1 MLDKD
6 AQRADPQGSPPLPQA
21 RLDFCRNSP
30 GFSYLGQ
37 RPIVFS
43 RTGQFRGFTGIPG
56 GGGRKEQTDLDIVWL
71 PMDPCRMVGRTV
83 NFCLDSEGSGVRTGL
98 GWTRNA
104 RHTVGLYIGKLLFP
118 GTFPFW
124 TPRLSTRQVNVVLH

>member
-1 MLDKD
+1 MCKGLVSGTTGF
-6 AQRADPQGSPPLPQA
+6 ATIAADPS
-21 RLDFCRNSP
+21 
-30 GFSYLGQ
+30 GFIRKFSRVQLLGEKTMM
-37 RPIVFS
+37 FS

-56 GGGRKEQTDLDIVWL
+56 GGGRKDQTDLDIVWL
-71 PMDPCRMVGRTV
+71 SMDPCRMVGRTI

-118 GTFPFW
+118 GMFPF
-124 TPRLSTRQVNVVLH
+124 